1 VIPAM
6 NEEQS
11 IALVIND
18 LPKARLLAIIVVDN
32 GSIDQTAN
40 IARQQG
46 ATVISETKKGY
57 GQACLTGIEYALKF
71 NPENII
77 FVDADYS
84 DFPQEMNLLL
94 DKLDNGFD
102 LVIGNRL
109 SGQAEKGALL
119 PQAIFGNW
127 LATRL
132 THWLFGGKPFND
144 LGPFRGIKTE
154 KLKLLDMCD
163 TNFGWTIEMQL
174 KAIVHQLRYCE
185 VDVSYRQRIGVSKI
199 TGTVHGTLMAGY
211 KIISTIIKY
220 RIILTGR
227 MVSIIKSKYKVLRQ

>member
-1 VIPAM
+1 MNSNKHKLKDCVVVIPAM

-144 LGPFRGIKTE
+144 LGPFRGIK
-154 KLKLLDMCD
+154 
-163 TNFGWTIEMQL
+163 
-174 KAIVHQLRYCE
+174 
-185 VDVSYRQRIGVSKI
+185 
-199 TGTVHGTLMAGY
+199 
-211 KIISTIIKY
+211 
-220 RIILTGR
+220 
-227 MVSIIKSKYKVLRQ
+227 